1 MATAFL
7 IGLLALLVL
16 VLLLMLFERADPA
29 RLARSLVWLAVLLGV
44 AAALA
49 LIASGRLAQSLPAIL
64 SALLIFWQ
72 RGALQRWTRRGLNRA
87 GAGARRRSRVET
99 EWLAMSLDLATGT
112 LDGTVRRGRFAGRA
126 LGGLSDEECLTLYH
140 ELAADEES
148 RRLLAAYLDRR
159 MPGWRARTTGAQD
172 ADAAGS
178 AGSAGS
184 ADTGGVGGSGMTR
197 EQALQILGLE
207 EGAGHDEII
216 TAHRRLMQKLH
227 PDHGGSDYLA
237 AQINLAKK
245 VLLDDADDA

>member
-1 MATAFL
+1 MVDAGWPL
-7 IGLLALLVL
+7 
-16 VLLLMLFERADPA
+16 
-29 RLARSLVWLAVLLGV
+29 WLGV

-112 LDGTVRRGRFAGRA
+112 LDGT
-126 LGGLSDEECLTLYH
+126 
-140 ELAADEES
+140 
-148 RRLLAAYLDRR
+148 
-159 MPGWRARTTGAQD
+159 TGAHD